1 MAEKSNPSIKASPE
15 QFLYARILEKGMFI
29 GLITLLV
36 TFALYTLGIM
46 KPYIPLN
53 ELSNYW
59 PHGVTEYL
67 HTANV
72 ETGWSWVKMLGY
84 GDFVNF
90 IGIVILAGVTVI
102 CYLSIVPTLWRN
114 KDKVYALLAVLE
126 AVILCVAASGILGS
140 GGH

>member
-1 MAEKSNPSIKASPE
+1 MAEKSNPSVQASPE
-15 QFLYARILEKGMFI
+15 QLLYARILEKGMFF
-29 GLITLLV
+29 GLIVLLI

-53 ELSNYW
+53 ELSSYW
-59 PHGVTEYL
+59 PHSVTEYL
-67 HTANV
+67 HTAKV

-102 CYLSIVPTLWRN
+102 CYLSVVPTLWRN
-114 KDKVYALLAVLE
+114 KDKVYAVLAVLE
-126 AVILCVAASGILGS
+126 AAILCVAASGILGS